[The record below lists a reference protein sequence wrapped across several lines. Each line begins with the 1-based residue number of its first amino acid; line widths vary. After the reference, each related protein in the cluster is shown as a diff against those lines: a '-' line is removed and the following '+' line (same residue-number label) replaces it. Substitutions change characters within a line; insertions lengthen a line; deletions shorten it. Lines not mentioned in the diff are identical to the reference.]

1 MKKTFLLGATIAL
14 LFTNC
19 AQEKD
24 PFVIGDAALGRL
36 TKKTQI
42 RQVDSIFAQDSI
54 HKLSTI
60 ENLLGTQGDVEIYEK
75 GGNKLLLLSP
85 ENESDP
91 NSTITNIQIFD
102 NRFKTAKGLHLGS
115 TFGDL
120 KANYEIANVQT
131 TISSVVVFLKDS
143 DIYVTIDKKQLPEN
157 VRYNLSAKV
166 EVTQIPD
173 AATFKYF
180 MVGWEAPEDSVKE

>member
-1 MKKTFLLGATIAL
+1 MKKTLLLVAITAL

-19 AQEKD
+19 TTKQD
-24 PFVIGDAALGRL
+24 PFTMAQGKIGAI
-36 TKKTQI
+36 TKDTQI
-42 RQVDSIFAQDSI
+42 RQVDSLFAQDSI

-60 ENLLGTQGDVEIYEK
+60 ENALGTQGDVEIYEK
-75 GGNKLLLLSP
+75 GGAKLLLLSP
-85 ENESDP
+85 DNEADP

-102 NRFKTAKGLHLGS
+102 ARYRTDKGVNVAS

-120 KANYEIANVQT
+120 KANYEIDNVQT
-131 TISSVVVFLKDS
+131 TINSVVVFLKNS

-166 EVTQIPD
+166 EATQIPD

-180 MVGWEAPEDSVKE
+180 MIGWTSKDGN